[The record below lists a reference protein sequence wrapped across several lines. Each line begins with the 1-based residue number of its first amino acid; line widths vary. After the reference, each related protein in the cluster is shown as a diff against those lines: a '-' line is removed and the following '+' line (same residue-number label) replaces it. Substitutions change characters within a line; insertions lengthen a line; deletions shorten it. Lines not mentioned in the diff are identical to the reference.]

1 MTEGRLKGRR
11 VAIGVCGGIAAYKA
25 IECIRLLTE
34 AGAEVRVLMTPEAT
48 RFVAPLSLE
57 ALSYNPVA
65 ADWLSPQGGGES
77 HIRLAEW
84 ADVIAIVPATANTMA
99 KLALGFADEIVS
111 GTVLASRAPLV
122 IAPAMN
128 DVMLTQQ
135 PTQDHL
141 NALRAR
147 RAVIVEPATGR
158 LASGKSGEGRLA
170 APDRS
175 GARIDSRP
183 PRPRAAVSPRG
194 SPERAASRRP
204 NGSSPSSTPCSPAAG
219 PSTVFAWSSAPAA
232 PGKPSIPCATS
243 GTFPAERWAAPLPR
257 WRRPGAPTCPWSR
270 PCHPIPRGWR
280 RSRSAAR
287 PRCCRRLRR
296 PPPM

>member
-1 MTEGRLKGRR
+1 MTQGRLKGRR

-34 AGAEVRVLMTPEAT
+34 GGAEVRVLMTPEAT

-84 ADVIAIVPATANTMA
+84 ADVIAIVPATANMMA

-122 IAPAMN
+122 IAPAMI
-128 DVMLTQQ
+128 DVMLTPQ

-147 RAVIVEPATGR
+147 RAVIVEPASGR
-158 LASGKSGEGRLA
+158 LASGKSGVGRLA
-170 APDRS
+170 APE
-175 GARIDSRP
+175 RIV
-183 PRPRAAVSPRG
+183 AVNDA
-194 SPERAASRRP
+194 EI
-204 NGSSPSSTPCSPAAG
+204 AG
-219 PSTVFAWSSAPAA
+219 PTTPAGVRA
-232 PGKPSIPCATS
+232 V
-243 GTFPAERWAAPLPR
+243 
-257 WRRPGAPTCPWSR
+257 
-270 PCHPIPRGWR
+270 
-280 RSRSAAR
+280 
-287 PRCCRRLRR
+287 LR
-296 PPPM
+296 